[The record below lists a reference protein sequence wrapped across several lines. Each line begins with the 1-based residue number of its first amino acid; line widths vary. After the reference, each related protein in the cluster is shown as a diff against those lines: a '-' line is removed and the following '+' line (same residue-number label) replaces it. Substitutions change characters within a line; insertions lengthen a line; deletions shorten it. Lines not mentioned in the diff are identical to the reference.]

1 MMNKEQVKGLQTRIE
16 SIQSLMIAFVTNAR
30 EDSQPREYMGLY
42 NDLYLDFEEL
52 GYENPNPHKTLEI
65 FWEYCKFQE
74 MGTWSER
81 RAYVRKLYADILLDL
96 TRSIR
101 SRANPRNWDKTNKLL
116 TDELS
121 PVRAQW
127 LKAKNFIYSTPPDYE
142 NSIKESINSIESTLK
157 ILLLEPKGSLGK
169 LLNKTEIDKDIKNMI
184 SQAYGLVS
192 NKDFVRHGG
201 VVSQNLSAK
210 EAEFFIEFS
219 GIAISY
225 LKGKLHKGTLIE

>member
-1 MMNKEQVKGLQTRIE
+1 MNKEHAKGLQTRIE

-30 EDSQPREYMGLY
+30 EDSQSREYIGLY
-42 NDLYLDFEEL
+42 DDLYLDLEEL
-52 GYENPNPHKTLEI
+52 GYENPNPHKNLEI
-65 FWEYCKFQE
+65 FWEYCKFQK

-81 RAYVRKLYADILLDL
+81 RTYVQGLYADILLDL

-101 SRANPRNWDKTNKLL
+101 SGVNPRNWDNTNRLL
-116 TDELS
+116 NDELS
-121 PVRAQW
+121 PVRIQW

-142 NSIKESINSIESTLK
+142 NSIKESVNSIESTLK
-157 ILLLEPKGSLGK
+157 ILLHEPKGTLGK
-169 LLNKTEIDKDIKNMI
+169 LLNKIAIDKDIKSII
-184 SQAYGLVS
+184 SQSYGLVS

-219 GIAISY
+219 GIAITY
-225 LKGKLHKGTLIE
+225 LKSKLLTMHS

>member
-1 MMNKEQVKGLQTRIE
+1 MNKEKAKGLQTRIE

-30 EDSQPREYMGLY
+30 EDSQPREYIGLY

-142 NSIKESINSIESTLK
+142 NSIKESINSVESTLK
-157 ILLLEPKGSLGK
+157 ILLLEPKEVLENF
-169 LLNKTEIDKDIKNMI
+169 LTR
-184 SQAYGLVS
+184 Q
-192 NKDFVRHGG
+192 R
-201 VVSQNLSAK
+201 
-210 EAEFFIEFS
+210 
-219 GIAISY
+219 
-225 LKGKLHKGTLIE
+225 